1 MLDFK
6 TRVLPV
12 VIIDNVAHA
21 VPLAQALLA
30 GGVDAIEI
38 TLRTSHG
45 LAAMEAVA
53 RAVPGMCVGA
63 GTLLEPAD
71 FDRVKSAGAT
81 FTVSPGYTP
90 RLGVAAH
97 ASGLPWLPGIMT
109 AAEAMMAREDGFK
122 LLKLFPAVEAGGVAM
137 LKALA
142 SPLADLKFCPTGGVS
157 AANLKEFL
165 ALPNVAL
172 VGGSWLAP
180 SAALK
185 SGDWAAV
192 TKLAR
197 EASEI
202 TAAAVAH
209 SATM

>member
-12 VIIDNVAHA
+12 VIIDDVAHA
-21 VPLAQALLA
+21 VPLAKALLE

-53 RAVPGMCVGA
+53 KAVPGMCVGA

-90 RLGVAAH
+90 RLGAAAH

-142 SPLADLKFCPTGGVS
+142 SPLADLKFCPTGGVG
-157 AANLKEFL
+157 AANLKDFL

-180 SAALK
+180 AAALR
-185 SGDWAAV
+185 SGDWASV
-192 TKLAR
+192 TRLAQ
-197 EASEI
+197 EATAI
-202 TAAAVAH
+202 ATAARP
-209 SATM
+209 